1 MVTDEFYRM
10 MKELKIGVP
19 ELMDRLTALNVK
31 LRSRDKSKLSEKV
44 IAKCE
49 ATGLWLFAWS
59 AKLNAGE
66 LR

>member
-1 MVTDEFYRM
+1 ML
-10 MKELKIGVP
+10 KETGISLP
-19 ELMDRLTALNVK
+19 ELVQRLNELNLK
-31 LRSRDKSKLSEKV
+31 LRSRDKSKLSDKV

-59 AKLNAGE
+59 NRLNVAD